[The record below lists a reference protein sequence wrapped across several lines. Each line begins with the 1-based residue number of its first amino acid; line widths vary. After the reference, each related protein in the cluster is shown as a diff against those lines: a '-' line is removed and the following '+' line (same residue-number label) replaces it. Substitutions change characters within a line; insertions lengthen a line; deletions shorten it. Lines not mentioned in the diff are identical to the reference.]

1 LTTGATTDNDP
12 SSGGRAAAVLH
23 TPPDTA
29 QTGAEVQHDDSK
41 LIADC
46 LKGRPRAW
54 DELIERYSRL
64 IYSIPLRA
72 GLSTADADDV
82 VQIVWGIVLR
92 KLDTLREVDRLSA
105 WLIRTTYRE
114 SWRRGRLSRRHAGV
128 DEAAADPSAPD
139 EDEVS
144 RWERQHIVRQSLD
157 QLDERCRKLLRAL
170 FFDGQSKSYEQIA
183 ADLGMKIGS
192 IGPTR
197 ARCFKNLEKIL
208 TKAGL

>member
-1 LTTGATTDNDP
+1 M
-12 SSGGRAAAVLH
+12 
-23 TPPDTA
+23 
-29 QTGAEVQHDDSK
+29 
-41 LIADC
+41 
-46 LKGRPRAW
+46 
-54 DELIERYSRL
+54 IERYSRL
-64 IYSIPLRA
+64 IYSIPLRV

-82 VQIVWGIVLR
+82 VQVVWGIVLR

-114 SWRRGRLSRRHAGV
+114 SWRRGRLSRKHVGLDESTV
-128 DEAAADPSAPD
+128 DASGPD

-144 RWERQHIVRQSLD
+144 RLERQHLVRQSLD

-170 FFDGQSKSYEQIA
+170 FFDSESKSYEQIA

-197 ARCFKNLEKIL
+197 ARCFKGLEKIL
-208 TKAGL
+208 VKAGL

>member
-1 LTTGATTDNDP
+1 MQ
-12 SSGGRAAAVLH
+12 R
-23 TPPDTA
+23 
-29 QTGAEVQHDDSK
+29 DDSK

-64 IYSIPLRA
+64 IYSIPLRV

-82 VQIVWGIVLR
+82 VQVVWGIVLR

-114 SWRRGRLSRRHAGV
+114 SWRRGRLSRKHVGLDESTV
-128 DEAAADPSAPD
+128 DASGPD

-144 RWERQHIVRQSLD
+144 RLERQHVVRQSLD

-170 FFDGQSKSYEQIA
+170 FFDSESKSYEQIA

-197 ARCFKNLEKIL
+197 ARCFKGLEKIL
-208 TKAGL
+208 VKAGL